1 MSEYVKEAIEKKE
14 IDVLDGLKIIIRL
27 FPKNI
32 ILDDFMF
39 CVLSICIF
47 ISSLMDKLQ
56 TDIDTQI
63 KEAATTKANTMV
75 GAKFLKFCGKY
86 ELVKL
91 AEQAARYADFL
102 QARYPQT

>member
-56 TDIDTQI
+56 SDIDTQI
-63 KEAATTKANTMV
+63 KEE
-75 GAKFLKFCGKY
+75 LKFIDEQKDKNAFLSLGAVFKY
-86 ELVKL
+86 SIENS
-91 AEQAARYADFL
+91 EEGFL
-102 QARYPQT
+102 SKWYQEIYN